1 MGQLK
6 GGLQRLSPHR
16 TGAVCEFN
24 SGVSHGNTMGMFS
37 KSPAILWINGCCQGL
52 LLHALA
58 YIVIDDKNIL
68 SHFSQV
74 SWTE

>member
-1 MGQLK
+1 
-6 GGLQRLSPHR
+6 
-16 TGAVCEFN
+16 
-24 SGVSHGNTMGMFS
+24 MGMFS